1 MKTQNIKL
9 NFKST
14 SVLELNDSHLNTV
27 VGGSPITDAIEVITR
42 ATTYGTW
49 FDFVV

>member
-1 MKTQNIKL
+1 MKTQNTKL
-9 NFKST
+9 KFKST
-14 SVLELNDSHLNTV
+14 SVLELNDSQLNRV
-27 VGGSPITDAIEVITR
+27 AGGSPITDAIEVITR

>member
-1 MKTQNIKL
+1 MKTQNTKL

-14 SVLELNDSHLNTV
+14 SVLELNDSQLNRIA
-27 VGGSPITDAIEVITR
+27 GGSPVSDMIEVITR

-49 FDFVV
+49 FDFIV